1 LRKTI
6 LAALII
12 LAAPLFAVESLE
24 SLIARIAG
32 EIDATVGVAAL
43 HVESGRR
50 VSLRGDEPFPMGS
63 VNKLPIAIAFLR
75 QVDLGKV
82 SLSREVTI
90 QPAQFASGH
99 SPLRDSARGK
109 AVTLTLN
116 RALDLMLGQS
126 DSTASDLL
134 ERLAGVEG
142 VEDTT
147 TPDAMLAV
155 LERFY
160 ARKDGLSKSSH
171 DLAMKIMTRTP
182 AGEHRIRAGAPAD
195 ASVAHKTGT
204 TRGLL
209 NDVGIITSPNGKNH
223 LLLAVFTKGGREATT
238 TQRERTIST
247 ITREIYQGLIGTKTK
262 TR

>member
-1 LRKTI
+1 MKNTI
-6 LAALII
+6 CVLLLLIASPLLA
-12 LAAPLFAVESLE
+12 LE
-24 SLIARIAG
+24 SLDSRIARIAG
-32 EIDATVGVAAL
+32 EIDSTVGVAAL
-43 HVESGRR
+43 HVESGKR
-50 VSLRGDEPFPMGS
+50 VSLRGDEAFPMGS
-63 VNKLPIAIAFLR
+63 VNKLPIALAFLR
-75 QVDLGKV
+75 QVDSGKF
-82 SLSREVTI
+82 SLSQEVTI

-109 AVTLTLN
+109 AVTLTLD

-126 DSTASDLL
+126 DSSASDLL

-147 TPDAMLAV
+147 TPDAMLAL

-171 DLAMKIMTRTP
+171 DLAMSIMTRTP
-182 AGEHRIRAGAPAD
+182 AGERRIRAGAPAD
-195 ASVAHKTGT
+195 ATVAHKTGT

-209 NDVGIITSPNGKNH
+209 NDVGIITSPDGKNH
-223 LLLAVFTKGGREATT
+223 LLIAVFTKGGREATT

-247 ITREIYQGLIGTKTK
+247 IAREIYQGLIGTKS
-262 TR
+262 R